1 MHRVHESA
9 PAPGPART
17 STRRQF
23 LQRISALGFA
33 APGVVTLLAACGG
46 SSDKPTAT
54 AGSAPTAA
62 GVAPTG
68 ATATPPSLAGST
80 TAVVTTPGAPDAPD
94 ATPAATFPSAGPTPT
109 PVVRGPVSA
118 ATGHPRLWI
127 REEDLPRLRAW
138 ATDSNPMWSQALL
151 PRTEEAKA
159 AKEAGN
165 LAADDG
171 SIDWVEYPS
180 ESYAQLFAFMS
191 LIHPD
196 QAQRDDYASRART
209 LLMVIMNEAVKGAA
223 EGQPW
228 RDPAMSVFNR
238 SRWWGESYGLTV
250 DWIYAY
256 LSAEDKATIRTVFL
270 RWADENTNATVT
282 GEFNH
287 PQPIGVVNDP
297 QLVSN
302 PYGTRWAINNYF
314 AAHMRNIGLMALSF
328 DAADDPDGAL
338 TGYLASATGA
348 WLYMVDTL
356 MRGESRGGMS
366 PEGFEYSPQA
376 MAYVIQFLLALRTA
390 GQDDP
395 ARWGPQ
401 VVVEN
406 QPFWDDLISATLNS
420 NSPRTVLIDDYTGP
434 VYQPAWYGDGQN
446 YQGPDYI
453 DLFGSLGVYDQL
465 AGNAKRLNA
474 ARWMQINYPP
484 GGAESLLYRASG
496 NEDRPETILHF
507 LLFDPAAPAPTDP
520 REGLAPNWY
529 APGIGRV
536 LARTD
541 WGQDAAWFTWS
552 LGWQNIDH
560 QHGDGLSFEF
570 YRKGEWLTKESTG
583 YGYTIACSDYHNT
596 LSLENQPIDIED
608 PSDWRYPVWKSGSQ
622 WLYVSDDPPG
632 GKILALS
639 ITGAYVYTLGDAT
652 ALYNAAYHEANQI
665 THASRSTIWLAP
677 DVIVVYDRATTRDVG
692 YFKRFWLQL
701 PTKASVAGQ
710 LSTVTT
716 ASGQQLFVT
725 TLLPTDATI
734 AMDTSEPLQDEP
746 AYYDVMHFRLKVEAT
761 GDPADVRFLHVL
773 QGADAGA
780 AALAT
785 QAIASSGGTA
795 YAGALVGTTAVLFP
809 ETLGDAPQSVTYSA
823 PGASMHYITGLT
835 PGAGYSVNVSG
846 DDVSVT
852 AGGDQM
858 SDSGGV
864 LVIGAAAGA

>member
-1 MHRVHESA
+1 MHRVHVPA
-9 PAPGPART
+9 PAAGPART
-17 STRRQF
+17 TTRRQF
-23 LQRISALGFA
+23 LQRVVALGCA

-46 SSDKPTAT
+46 GKTAPTAT
-54 AGSAPTAA
+54 SAAAPTASNVSAPTSTPLVA
-62 GVAPTG
+62 APT
-68 ATATPPSLAGST
+68 APIAAPTVANAVASTPTAST
-80 TAVVTTPGAPDAPD
+80 
-94 ATPAATFPSAGPTPT
+94 SASIGPTPT
-109 PVVRGPVSA
+109 QVNRGPVTA
-118 ATGHPRLWI
+118 ATGHPRIWI
-127 REEDLPRLRAW
+127 REEDVPRLREW

-159 AKEAGN
+159 AMEAGN

-191 LIHPD
+191 LVHPD
-196 QAQRDDYASRART
+196 QAQRDDYGARART
-209 LLMVIMNEAVKGAA
+209 LLMVIMNEAAKGAA

-250 DWIYAY
+250 DWIYPY

-297 QLVSN
+297 QLISN

-356 MRGESRGGMS
+356 LRGESRGGMS

-376 MAYVIQFLLALRTA
+376 MSYVIQFLLALRTA

-406 QPFWDDLISATLNS
+406 QPFWDDLIAATLNS

-474 ARWMQINYPP
+474 ARWMQTNYPP

-507 LLFDPAAPAPTDP
+507 LLFDPAAPALTDP
-520 REGLAPNWY
+520 REGLPPNWF

-560 QHGDGLSFEF
+560 QHADGLSFEF

-596 LSLENQPIDIED
+596 LSLENNPTGIED

-639 ITGAYVYTLGDAT
+639 IMSDYVYTLGDAT

-677 DVIVVYDRATTRDVG
+677 DVVVVYDRATTRDAG
-692 YFKRFWLQL
+692 FFKRFWLQL
-701 PTKASVAGQ
+701 PTEARVSGQ
-710 LSTVTT
+710 QSTVTT

-725 TLLPTDATI
+725 TLLPADATI
-734 AMDTSEPLQDEP
+734 AMDTSPPLQDEP

-761 GDPADVRFLHVL
+761 GAPADVRFLHVL

-785 QAIASSGGTA
+785 QVIASSGGTA
-795 YAGALVGTTAVLFP
+795 YAGALVGTTAVVFP
-809 ETLGDAPQSVTYSA
+809 QSLGEEPQSVTYSA
-823 PGASMHYITGLT
+823 PGATQHYITGLT
-835 PGAGYSVNVSG
+835 PNGAYSVALNG
-846 DDVSVT
+846 AELTVT
-852 AGGDQM
+852 AGGDQQA
-858 SDSGGV
+858 DAGGV
-864 LVIGAAAGA
+864 LVVGAVSGA